1 MSAELSPQ
9 AQNQLAQLQ
18 QIQAQSQALAGQKGQ
33 MKNLL
38 NETEAALTE
47 LEKMPEDGVVYKN
60 VGEILIKSDVPS
72 TKESLVEKKETLALR
87 TTAIE
92 RQEERINERFK
103 QLEEQLKQ
111 SMGMAAE

>member
-18 QIQAQSQALAGQKGQ
+18 QIQAQAQALSSQKAQ

-38 NETEAALTE
+38 NETEAALAE
-47 LEKMPEDGVVYKN
+47 LENMSDDDVVYKN

-72 TKESLVEKKETLALR
+72 TKESLNEKKETLGLR